1 MLRGLGRMH
10 TVARN
15 LKDYEDIV
23 VALLQTG
30 RRSVRSLVADLQAVR
45 HDCALWNAGAWA
57 KGIEALALSSY
68 EVRSMGDSMH
78 VISAS
83 PSQ

>member
-1 MLRGLGRMH
+1 LLRGLGRMH

-30 RRSVRSLVADLQAVR
+30 RHSVRSLVGDLRAVR
-45 HDCALWNAGAWA
+45 HDCTLWNVAAWV
-57 KGIEALALSSY
+57 KGIEALALRSY
-68 EVRSMGDSMH
+68 EVRSIGDSKH
-78 VISAS
+78 VISAA
-83 PSQ
+83 PF